1 MASGAHTELVL
12 AGLLFAVA
20 VLVTAA
26 RVLDVPYPIFLV
38 IGGLGFGLLPGHP
51 DDRARAGPRPADLP
65 AAAAVRGVVLHR
77 PAGAAPEHPPDQ
89 PARDRAR
96 ARDRAG
102 AVALVA
108 HAVIDGMSW
117 PAAFVLGAIV
127 SPTDPVAATA
137 IAGRLGVPRRVVT
150 IVEGEALINDATA
163 LVAYKVAVAAVL
175 TGTFSALEAGAQ
187 FVYSGIGG
195 AALGLAIGWVIAQ
208 VRERLD
214 DPPVEITI
222 ALVRGY
228 AAYLPAEELG
238 LSGVTAAVA
247 IGLYM
252 GSQTSRLTN
261 STVRMQGDAVW
272 QILVVPAQLVPVRPH
287 RAAAADDP
295 RRPARRRPRHATD
308 LILYGGVVTATV
320 IVIRLV
326 WTFVFA
332 YLPHWLFRGLRER
345 DRSPKLRNVA
355 IVAWMGMR
363 GAVSLAAA
371 LALPVATIDSGA
383 RFDRAPADPVLVFCV
398 ILGTLVLQGL
408 TLPVAD
414 PAARRRARRQRRHR
428 AGGARPPARRRG
440 GTRADRRPRARGLDA
455 RATPSTACAGSTATG
470 RKRFAA
476 RFDDDVDDG
485 AIEDRS
491 TAWGRMMFG
500 SSTRSARRSTS
511 LRRAGEITDEVKRTV
526 ERDLDLEERRLDE
539 VRR

>member
-1 MASGAHTELVL
+1 MASSGAHTELVL
-12 AGLLFAVA
+12 AGLLFSVA

-26 RVLDVPYPIFLV
+26 RVIAVPYPIFLV
-38 IGGLGFGLLPGHP
+38 LGGLAMGFIPGVPSVELEPDLVLLIFLPPLLYSASFFTGL
-51 DDRARAGPRPADLP
+51 RDLRENIKP
-65 AAAAVRGVVLHR
+65 IGMLSIGLVL
-77 PAGAAPEHPPDQ
+77 ATAL
-89 PARDRAR
+89 
-96 ARDRAG
+96 
-102 AVALVA
+102 AVAIVA

-137 IAGRLGVPRRVVT
+137 IAGRVGIPRRIVT

-175 TGTFSALEAGAQ
+175 TGSFSALDAGAQ
-187 FVYSGIGG
+187 FIYSGLGG

-208 VRERLD
+208 IRERLD

-222 ALVRGY
+222 ALFSGY

-261 STVRMQGDAVW
+261 STVRMQADAVW
-272 QILVVPAQLVPVRPH
+272 QIITFLLNSILFLLIGLQLPTIVDDLRGAELDTGDLLV
-287 RAAAADDP
+287 
-295 RRPARRRPRHATD
+295 
-308 LILYGGVVTATV
+308 YGGVITATV
-320 IVIRLV
+320 IVTRIV
-326 WTFVFA
+326 WTYVFQFSP
-332 YLPHWLFRGLRER
+332 YFFRQGV
-345 DRSPKLRNVA
+345 DRRFKARIVA

-371 LALPVATIDSGA
+371 LALPTVTDSGEPFSE
-383 RFDRAPADPVLVFCV
+383 RPVILFSVFCV

-408 TLPVAD
+408 TLPWMIRLLRIEAD
-414 PAARRRARRQRRHR
+414 DSDALEQEARARLQAAEAALERIDGLEQEEWTRDDSLERM
-428 AGGARPPARRRG
+428 RG
-440 GTRADRRPRARGLDA
+440 IYRYRITRF
-455 RATPSTACAGSTATG
+455 S
-470 RKRFAA
+470 A

-491 TAWGRMMFG
+491 SAWRRMMFSVIDAQREAIEG
-500 SSTRSARRSTS
+500 M
-511 LRRAGEITDEVKRTV
+511 RRAGHISDEVMRTV
-526 ERDLDLEERRLDE
+526 QRDLDLEERRLDE

>member
-1 MASGAHTELVL
+1 MAAAGTHTELVL

-38 IGGLGFGLLPGHP
+38 VGGLGIGFIPGIPHIELEPDLVLLIFLPPLLYSASFFTGLKEL
-51 DDRARAGPRPADLP
+51 RQNIRPISLLSI
-65 AAAAVRGVVLHR
+65 GLVL
-77 PAGAAPEHPPDQ
+77 AT
-89 PARDRAR
+89 
-96 ARDRAG
+96 AG
-102 AVALVA
+102 AVAAVA

-175 TGTFSALEAGAQ
+175 TGTFSAWEASAQ
-187 FVYSGIGG
+187 FIYSGIGG
-195 AALGLAIGWVIAQ
+195 AVVGLAIGWVIAQ

-222 ALVRGY
+222 ALVSGY

-272 QILVVPAQLVPVRPH
+272 QILVFLLNSFLFVFIGLQLPTIL
-287 RAAAADDP
+287 DDL
-295 RRPARRRPRHATD
+295 RGEDFGTTE
-308 LILYGGVVTATV
+308 LILYGGAATATV

-332 YLPHWLFRGLRER
+332 YLPHWLFHSLRER
-345 DRSPKLRNVA
+345 NPVPKPRDVA
-355 IVAWMGMR
+355 IIAWMGMR

-371 LALPVATIDSGA
+371 LALPVVTDSGA
-383 RFDRAPADPVLVFCV
+383 RFEERPLILFVVFCV

-408 TLPVAD
+408 SLPWLIQLLNVESDDGDVIEQEA
-414 PAARRRARRQRRHR
+414 RARLR
-428 AGGARPPARRRG
+428 AAEAALERIDELEREDWTLGDSIDRLRG
-440 GTRADRRPRARGLDA
+440 IYRYR
-455 RATPSTACAGSTATG
+455 

-476 RFDDDVDDG
+476 RFDDDVDHEP
-485 AIEDRS
+485 IEERS
-491 TAWGRMMFG
+491 SNWGRMMFAVIDAQ
-500 SSTRSARRSTS
+500 RDKIEEMRRS
-511 LRRAGEITDEVKRTV
+511 GEITDEVKRNV
-526 ERDLDLEERRLDE
+526 ERDLDLEERRLSE
-539 VRR
+539 VA

>member
-1 MASGAHTELVL
+1 MAAAGTHTELVL
-12 AGLLFAVA
+12 AGLLFSVA

-38 IGGLGFGLLPGHP
+38 VGGLGLGLIPGIPNIELEPDLVLLIFLPPLLYSASFFTGL
-51 DDRARAGPRPADLP
+51 RELRQNIRPISLLS
-65 AAAAVRGVVLHR
+65 VGLVL
-77 PAGAAPEHPPDQ
+77 AT
-89 PARDRAR
+89 
-96 ARDRAG
+96 AG
-102 AVALVA
+102 AVAIVA
-108 HAVIDGMSW
+108 HAVIDDMSW

-175 TGTFSALEAGAQ
+175 TGSFSAWEAGAQ
-187 FVYSGIGG
+187 FVYSGLGG
-195 AALGLAIGWVIAQ
+195 AAVGLAIGWLIAQ

-222 ALVRGY
+222 ALVSGY

-272 QILVVPAQLVPVRPH
+272 QILVFLLNSFLFVFIGLQLPSILDDLRGEDIDTAQLIMYGS
-287 RAAAADDP
+287 AA
-295 RRPARRRPRHATD
+295 
-308 LILYGGVVTATV
+308 TATV
-320 IVIRLV
+320 IGIRLV
-326 WTFVFA
+326 WTYVFA
-332 YLPHWLFRGLRER
+332 YLPHLLFHSLRER
-345 DRSPKLRNVA
+345 NPIPRPRNVA
-355 IVAWMGMR
+355 IIAWMGMR

-371 LALPVATIDSGA
+371 LALPVATDAGA
-383 RFDRAPADPVLVFCV
+383 RFDERPLILFVVFCV

-408 TLPVAD
+408 TLPWLIRILDVEPDDGDILEQEA
-414 PAARRRARRQRRHR
+414 RARLQAAEAALERIDGLEREDWTLGESIDRL
-428 AGGARPPARRRG
+428 RG
-440 GTRADRRPRARGLDA
+440 IYRYR
-455 RATPSTACAGSTATG
+455 

-476 RFDDDVDDG
+476 RFDDEVDDG
-485 AIEDRS
+485 AIEERS
-491 TAWGRMMFG
+491 TAWGRMMFEVIDAQRDAIE
-500 SSTRSARRSTS
+500 TMRRS
-511 LRRAGEITDEVKRTV
+511 GDITDEVKRTV
-526 ERDLDLEERRLDE
+526 ELDLDLEEQRLSE

>member
-1 MASGAHTELVL
+1 MATAGAHTELVL
-12 AGLLFAVA
+12 AGLLFSVA
-20 VLVTAA
+20 VLVTTA

-38 IGGLGFGLLPGHP
+38 VGGLGLGAIPGIPNIELEPDLVLLIFLPPLLYSASFFTGLREL
-51 DDRARAGPRPADLP
+51 RQNIRPISLLAIGL
-65 AAAAVRGVVLHR
+65 VL
-77 PAGAAPEHPPDQ
+77 ATAL
-89 PARDRAR
+89 
-96 ARDRAG
+96 

-108 HAVIDGMSW
+108 HALIDRMSW
-117 PAAFVLGAIV
+117 PAAFALGAIV

-175 TGTFSALEAGAQ
+175 TGAFSAWHAGAQ
-187 FVYSGIGG
+187 FLYSGLGG
-195 AALGLAIGWVIAQ
+195 AAVGLAIGWVIAQ

-222 ALVRGY
+222 ALVSGY

-272 QILVVPAQLVPVRPH
+272 QILVFLLNSFLFVFIGLQLPTIL
-287 RAAAADDP
+287 DDL
-295 RRPARRRPRHATD
+295 RGENIETAD
-308 LILYGGVVTATV
+308 LIVWGSAATATV
-320 IVIRLV
+320 IGVRLV

-332 YLPHWLFRGLRER
+332 YLPHLLFHSLRER
-345 DRSPKLRNVA
+345 NPVPTPRNVA
-355 IVAWMGMR
+355 IIAWMGMR

-371 LALPVATIDSGA
+371 LALPLENDAGE
-383 RFDRAPADPVLVFCV
+383 RFTERPVILFVVFCV

-408 TLPVAD
+408 SLPWLIRVLDVEPDDAD
-414 PAARRRARRQRRHR
+414 VLEQEGRARLRAAEAALERIEDLEQEEWTLGESVDRLRGIYRYRRN
-428 AGGARPPARRRG
+428 
-440 GTRADRRPRARGLDA
+440 
-455 RATPSTACAGSTATG
+455 
-470 RKRFAA
+470 RFAA

-485 AIEDRS
+485 AIEERS
-491 TAWGRMMFG
+491 SAWGQMMFAVIEAQREVIEAMG
-500 SSTRSARRSTS
+500 RS
-511 LRRAGEITDEVKRTV
+511 GEITDEVRRNL
-526 ERDLDLEERRLDE
+526 ERDLDLEESRLNE
-539 VRR
+539 VRS

>member
-1 MASGAHTELVL
+1 MASSGAHTELVL
-12 AGLLFAVA
+12 AGLLFCVA
-20 VLVTAA
+20 VLVTGA
-26 RVLDVPYPIFLV
+26 RVLAVPYPIFLV
-38 IGGLGFGLLPGHP
+38 LGGLAMGFIPGVPSVELEPDLVLLIFLPPLLYSASFFTGLRDL
-51 DDRARAGPRPADLP
+51 RQNIRPIGMLSI
-65 AAAAVRGVVLHR
+65 GLVL
-77 PAGAAPEHPPDQ
+77 ATAL
-89 PARDRAR
+89 
-96 ARDRAG
+96 
-102 AVALVA
+102 AVAVVA

-137 IAGRLGVPRRVVT
+137 IAGRVGIPRRIVT
-150 IVEGEALINDATA
+150 VVEGEALINDATA

-175 TGTFSALEAGAQ
+175 TGTFSAWEAGAE
-187 FVYSGIGG
+187 FIYSGLGG

-222 ALVRGY
+222 SLFSGY

-261 STVRMQGDAVW
+261 STVRMQGEAVW
-272 QILVVPAQLVPVRPH
+272 QILTFLLNSILFLLIGLQLPTIL
-287 RAAAADDP
+287 DDL
-295 RRPARRRPRHATD
+295 RGAELDTND
-308 LILYGGVVTATV
+308 LIVYGGVITATV
-320 IVIRLV
+320 IVTRIV
-326 WTFVFA
+326 WTYVFQ
-332 YLPHWLFRGLRER
+332 Y
-345 DRSPKLRNVA
+345 SPYFFKPGVNRRLKARTVA

-371 LALPVATIDSGA
+371 LALPTVTDAGEPFA
-383 RFDRAPADPVLVFCV
+383 ERPVILFCVFCV

-408 TLPVAD
+408 TLPWMIRLLRIEAD
-414 PAARRRARRQRRHR
+414 DSDALEQEARARLQAAEAALERLDDLEREEWT
-428 AGGARPPARRRG
+428 RG
-440 GTRADRRPRARGLDA
+440 ETIERMRGLY
-455 RATPSTACAGSTATG
+455 RY
-470 RKRFAA
+470 RRNRFAA

-491 TAWGRMMFG
+491 TAYGRMMFAVIDAQ
-500 SSTRSARRSTS
+500 RAA
-511 LRRAGEITDEVKRTV
+511 LEAMRRAGDISDEVKRTV

>member
-1 MASGAHTELVL
+1 MASAGAHSELVL
-12 AGLLFAVA
+12 AGLLFSVA
-20 VLVTAA
+20 VLVTGA
-26 RVLDVPYPIFLV
+26 RVLAVPYPIFLV
-38 IGGLGFGLLPGHP
+38 LGGLAMGAIPGVPNLELEPDLVLLIFLPPLLYSASFFTGLKDL
-51 DDRARAGPRPADLP
+51 RENIRPIGMLSI
-65 AAAAVRGVVLHR
+65 GLVL
-77 PAGAAPEHPPDQ
+77 ATAL
-89 PARDRAR
+89 
-96 ARDRAG
+96 

-137 IAGRLGVPRRVVT
+137 IAGRIGIPRRIVT
-150 IVEGEALINDATA
+150 VVEGEALINDATA

-175 TGTFSALEAGAQ
+175 TGTFSALDAGAQ
-187 FVYSGIGG
+187 FLYSGLGG

-208 VRERLD
+208 IRERLD

-222 ALVRGY
+222 ALFSGY

-261 STVRMQGDAVW
+261 STVRMQSDAVW
-272 QILVVPAQLVPVRPH
+272 QIITFLLNSILFLLIGLQLPTIIDDLRG
-287 RAAAADDP
+287 ADFD
-295 RRPARRRPRHATD
+295 TNQ
-308 LILYGGVVTATV
+308 LLLYGGVVTATV
-320 IVIRLV
+320 IVTRIV
-326 WTFVFA
+326 WTYVFQ
-332 YLPHWLFRGLRER
+332 YSPYFFRAGVNRRLKARTI
-345 DRSPKLRNVA
+345 A

-371 LALPVATIDSGA
+371 LALPTTTDAGEPFTE
-383 RFDRAPADPVLVFCV
+383 RPVILFCVFCV

-408 TLPVAD
+408 TLPWLIRLLRVAAD
-414 PAARRRARRQRRHR
+414 NSDALEQEARARLQAAEAALERIDDLEREDW
-428 AGGARPPARRRG
+428 
-440 GTRADRRPRARGLDA
+440 TRDETLERMRGLY
-455 RATPSTACAGSTATG
+455 RY
-470 RKRFAA
+470 RRNRFAA

-491 TAWGRMMFG
+491 TVYGRMMF
-500 SSTRSARRSTS
+500 SVIDAQRAAIETM
-511 LRRAGEITDEVKRTV
+511 RRAGEISDDVMRTV